1 MINYVPTRNDVKT
14 DNPILDLTKIK
25 MIPTDV
31 TWKGEKRKEY
41 TQRWINEVI
50 K

>member
-1 MINYVPTRNDVKT
+1 MKT

-25 MIPTDV
+25 MISTDV